1 MMQFEI
7 YRDSTKEIYA
17 DDIPE
22 FSASEYWGN
31 LSNKILFIFKRLDYL
46 NDTLVSICDNVEIY
60 NVNFKKRNGLTSKKT
75 KITPYIEIIHVIS
88 DLRMIIDELIS
99 LLYIVEKRKILG
111 DYPSVIEIDSIGVL
125 LKKYDLN
132 NFEDVKFFCEY
143 KDFLKTIND
152 ITNTY
157 KHSFIN
163 DHIMFY
169 RQLEKPT
176 VYALKNS
183 TTEKFP
189 KRNKFDKMENKIF
202 VVPLEDIVNE
212 FNKMFKEYR
221 TLLKAMTTEQIVNDF
236 EKKKSLNIYNTLS

>member
-1 MMQFEI
+1 MIQFEI
-7 YRDSTKEIYA
+7 YRDSTRQIYA

-31 LSNKILFIFKRLDYL
+31 LSCKVSFIFDRLDYL
-46 NDTLVSICDNVEIY
+46 NDTLISICEKVEIY
-60 NVNFKKRNGLTSKKT
+60 NVNFKKRNGSTSNKI
-75 KITPYIEIIHVIS
+75 KITPYIEIIHVMS
-88 DLRMIIDELIS
+88 DLRMITDELIS

-111 DYPSVIEIDSIGVL
+111 DYPTIIEIDSIGAL
-125 LKKYDLN
+125 LGKWRINDFDN
-132 NFEDVKFFCEY
+132 VKFFVEY

-169 RQLEKPT
+169 RQLDKPM
-176 VYALKNS
+176 VYAIKNS
-183 TTEKFP
+183 STNNN
-189 KRNKFDKMENKIF
+189 RNKFDKLTNKIF
-202 VVPLEDIVNE
+202 VVPLEDIVND

-221 TLLKAMTTEQIVNDF
+221 TILKKMSFEQILNDF
-236 EKKKSLNIYNTLS
+236 EKNRKRS